1 MSPAPSILAM
11 FHELDRQ
18 SYYDLLGVAP
28 NADVHRIKASYQR
41 LAATC
46 HPDAH
51 RRSSPEERSAAGQVF
66 KRIVE
71 AYRVLSGG
79 DSRLRYDRALAQGK
93 LRIDPLVQDAAP
105 PSSRIRT
112 LETLAVTPS
121 AKQFARAA
129 DKLIGEG
136 KLKEAK
142 MQVMLALNCDG
153 DNAELAERLNMLQ
166 ETLALMG
173 S

>member
-1 MSPAPSILAM
+1 MPPSPSILAM
-11 FHELDRQ
+11 FQALDRQ
-18 SYYDLLGVAP
+18 SYYDLLGVP
-28 NADVHRIKASYQR
+28 SDADVHRIKASYQR
-41 LAATC
+41 LAAAC

-51 RRSSPEERSAAGQVF
+51 RRSSPDQRDAAGQVF

-79 DSRLRYDRALAQGK
+79 DSRMRYDRALTQGK
-93 LRIDPLVQDAAP
+93 LRIDPLAQDPAP

-112 LETLAVTPS
+112 LETIALTPS

-142 MQVMLALNCDG
+142 MQVALALSCDR
-153 DNAELAERLNMLQ
+153 DNAELAERLTMLQ
-166 ETLALMG
+166 ETLSLMG
-173 S
+173 

>member
-1 MSPAPSILAM
+1 MSNAPSILAM
-11 FHELDRQ
+11 FESLETQ

-28 NADVHRIKASYQR
+28 DAETALIKASYVK
-41 LAATC
+41 LAAAC

-51 RRSSPEERSAAGQVF
+51 RRSSPEHRAAAAAVF

-71 AYRVLSGG
+71 AYRVLSSA
-79 DSRLRYDRALAQGK
+79 DLRTRYARALSRGK
-93 LRIDPLVQDAAP
+93 LRIDPLARDSGP
-105 PSSRIRT
+105 PTLRT

-129 DKLIGEG
+129 DRLIGEG

-142 MQVMLALNCDG
+142 MQITLALNCDR
-153 DNAELAERLNMLQ
+153 DNAQLEERLNMLK
-166 ETLALMG
+166 ETMSLMG
-173 S
+173 Q